1 MRFDQNFGN
10 CPPNNLIF
18 VLIQLD
24 FTPRPQSRP
33 SHGRW
38 KILARKKQ
46 RLCQVAPKIRV
57 KMGAKILNNDLLYK
71 FWKRFT
77 KLYLYFYI
85 DNIFMKLTFKAVRY
99 KYFRTEKLYILV
111 IGLRYSHLW
120 RAAQELCVCI
130 FVHCNFFLQCSWCFL
145 DCWSPRSLKRSQ
157 WIKKS
162 HCVGGI

>member
-18 VLIQLD
+18 VLTQLN
-24 FTPRPQSRP
+24 FTPRPRSQP

-46 RLCQVAPKIRV
+46 RLCQVAPKIGV

-85 DNIFMKLTFKAVRY
+85 DNIFMKFTFKAMMY
-99 KYFRTEKLYILV
+99 HYFRTEKWYILV
-111 IGLRYSHLW
+111 IGLIRYSHLW
-120 RAAQELCVCI
+120 GAAQELCVCV
-130 FVHCNFFLQCSWCFL
+130 FVHRNFFPQCSWVFL
-145 DCWSPRSLKRSQ
+145 T
-157 WIKKS
+157 
-162 HCVGGI
+162 VGAPGP